1 MGTLYKSAGLNPD
14 KDVVNAHV
22 QMSDTMNSQRLGRW
36 AASISPQLGEAMWR
50 ATSRRYF
57 EGKDTE
63 IRPIRLDSQD
73 LLMEC
78 VREVGLD
85 EEEAQKVLDSDLYRA
100 DIEDEVEQ

>member
-36 AASISPQLGEAMWR
+36 AASISPQMGEAMWR

-57 EGKDTE
+57 EGKDTA
-63 IRPIRLDSQD
+63 IRPIRLDSRE
-73 LLMEC
+73 LLLEC
-78 VREVGLD
+78 AAVAGLD
-85 EEEAQKVLDSDLYRA
+85 VEEAKRVLDSDLYRNE
-100 DIEDEVEQ
+100 IV